1 MISSRVKKRGI
12 KEYLNKLRI
21 DLVDTGVEGGLE
33 PYWRPIEGNAK
44 AFLLE
49 PDGDHDMRL
58 KSVDY
63 IEKYSIFG

>member
-33 PYWRPIEGNAK
+33 PY
-44 AFLLE
+44 
-49 PDGDHDMRL
+49 
-58 KSVDY
+58 
-63 IEKYSIFG
+63 